1 MTHIRRWSS
10 AYLSTLRKIPDE
22 WLVNRIRS
30 TTTLLAGNPY
40 MEPSIP
46 VEGSIRAID
55 VENTAVLLY
64 EIGPGAILMF
74 LSVDMYDPQ
83 AQIGAPRETARKVL
97 AELRESI

>member
-1 MTHIRRWSS
+1 MTHIRRWSPE
-10 AYLSTLRKIPDE
+10 YLSALQKIPSE

-55 VENTAVLLY
+55 VANTAVLLY
-64 EIGPGAILMF
+64 EIGPGAILLF
-74 LSVDMYDPQ
+74 LRVDLYDQTAQ
-83 AQIGAPRETARKVL
+83 AATPRETARKVL
-97 AELRESI
+97 TELRAES